1 MLSDML
7 PPKLNWRIR
16 MNRTLAGLLVMISPL
31 LLSACDA
38 LTYVGVSVEGQAIC
52 TLTIVKAGNVTM
64 ADEPLVEGFKF
75 SVVMNKS
82 LRGQTGQASCPS
94 VTMAL
99 THLDRSSLVRL
110 PGEGWFLSE
119 ADRPDCGF
127 GVGEIGMFLPD
138 SACEADL
145 EVRIRVVHFDVADGW
160 QGLHLG
166 RHPNNEPLDA
176 TASCL
181 FPIVDRCSPVSKS
194 RNADANRTYR
204 RRNAFGRHG
213 LGPFRAG

>member
-1 MLSDML
+1 ML

-82 LRGQTGQASCPS
+82 LSDKLVKLHVKCDNG
-94 VTMAL
+94 
-99 THLDRSSLVRL
+99 LDSSRTFKL
-110 PGEGWFLSE
+110 
-119 ADRPDCGF
+119 
-127 GVGEIGMFLPD
+127 GEIAGKRVVFEQ
-138 SACEADL
+138 SGN
-145 EVRIRVVHFDVADGW
+145 VRIVD
-160 QGLHLG
+160 L
-166 RHPNNEPLDA
+166 
-176 TASCL
+176 AS
-181 FPIVDRCSPVSKS
+181 RK
-194 RNADANRTYR
+194 
-204 RRNAFGRHG
+204 
-213 LGPFRAG
+213 